1 MSLPNFILAYVKS
14 APESAALYGKVLGVE
29 PVESSPNFVMFA
41 FPNGMKL
48 GLWGKNDVQP
58 PATPAGGVELG
69 FPVENDD
76 EVRSKAK
83 MWKALGLAI
92 IQEPTKM
99 DFGFTFTAADPDGHR
114 LRVFAPAQ
122 M

>member
-14 APESAALYGKVLGVE
+14 APASAALYGKVLGVE

-48 GLWGKNDVQP
+48 GLWGKSDVQP

-69 FPVENDD
+69 FPVEND
-76 EVRSKAK
+76 EKVRDTAKA
-83 MWKALGLAI
+83 WKLLGLDI